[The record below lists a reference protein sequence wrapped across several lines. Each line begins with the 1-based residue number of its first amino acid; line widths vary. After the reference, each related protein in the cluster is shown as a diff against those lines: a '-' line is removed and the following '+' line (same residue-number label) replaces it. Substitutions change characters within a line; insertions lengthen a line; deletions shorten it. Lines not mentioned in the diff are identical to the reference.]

1 MVAFEI
7 YVNAYETTHNFAFNN
22 VRETSNDIAFYRHEI
37 IAYCSHDEIM
47 K

>member
-22 VRETSNDIAFYRHEI
+22 KHETGNDIAFNNILFHR
-37 IAYCSHDEIM
+37 
-47 K
+47 